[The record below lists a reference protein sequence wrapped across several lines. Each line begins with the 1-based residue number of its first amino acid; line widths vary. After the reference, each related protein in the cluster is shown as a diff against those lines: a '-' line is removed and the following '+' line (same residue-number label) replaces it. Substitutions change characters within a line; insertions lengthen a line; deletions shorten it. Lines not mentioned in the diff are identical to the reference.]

1 VLLVLSRDDVM
12 AWKSF
17 RNIPKVHVVETA
29 ELNTYDVLLSDVVVF
44 TKSTLPI
51 TADAEAAK

>member
-1 VLLVLSRDDVM
+1 M